1 MIIFLSIKKDAKKS
15 LPKKI
20 ITKTSIQS
28 CQELTTASLG
38 LPVWDLV
45 FEDHFDRLTCVPD
58 RNGILRPNPLSWTP
72 EIGSSPRFVFDLLPP
87 FLSAVS
93 WGGELFFKKNAE
105 LAYLIVLVCP
115 ETSGGS
121 GKLILKH
128 GHFEKIKEPYQL
140 PWYVALPNDASE
152 LNWGSLIRWTFHR
165 LVGRDTLLIYM
176 ISPPKKGYK
185 APRTQL
191 TSRLDM
197 TQRKLKTSTSK

>member
-1 MIIFLSIKKDAKKS
+1 MMFHPFWHRFPLRWADSFPQMIIFLSIKKDAKKS

-93 WGGELFFKKNAE
+93 SGEGDVFFQEKRRNLHTWLFFWF
-105 LAYLIVLVCP
+105 VLKPP
-115 ETSGGS
+115 E
-121 GKLILKH
+121 
-128 GHFEKIKEPYQL
+128 
-140 PWYVALPNDASE
+140 
-152 LNWGSLIRWTFHR
+152 IREN
-165 LVGRDTLLIYM
+165 
-176 ISPPKKGYK
+176 
-185 APRTQL
+185 
-191 TSRLDM
+191 
-197 TQRKLKTSTSK
+197 